1 MLSKENVF
9 MAWTVSKRWEVATVM
24 SLFSFFLFLDSHFEA
39 STFAFARTILICFGA
54 MSHQEHQIISQS

>member
-1 MLSKENVF
+1 MDCIQK
-9 MAWTVSKRWEVATVM
+9 MEVATVM
-24 SLFSFFLFLDSHFEA
+24 SLFFFFLFLDSHFEA